1 MTTYIFDLEENCTN
15 MREAGLKLNPEKC
28 VFGVMRGKV
37 PGCLVSME
45 GIKAKLDKTKAII

>member
-15 MREAGLKLNPEKC
+15 MREVGLKLNPEKC

-45 GIKAKLDKTKAII
+45 GIKAKPDKTKAII